1 MKPKYRAWY
10 GNRRMLQGFPTY
22 DPEENKW
29 YMPNDYG
36 SPKAFEIDPR
46 YLMQSTNLKDK
57 NGVEIY
63 EGDILPSNYNVF
75 SKGELKVQVVRFL
88 DGGFRTLSVYQEWG
102 SYGAYGEAEIA
113 DWHDGR
119 CLSEEVARKT
129 KVLGNI
135 YENPELLEENT
146 K

>member
-1 MKPKYRAWY
+1 MQKTTCEKAN
-10 GNRRMLQGFPTY
+10 G
-22 DPEENKW
+22 
-29 YMPNDYG
+29 MPNDYG

-102 SYGAYGEAEIA
+102 SYGAYGKPEIA
-113 DWHDGR
+113 NWHGGK
-119 CLSEEVARKT
+119 CLGEEVARKT

-146 K
+146 KCLDQK